1 MTRPETA
8 AMGAA
13 RKRLQTPLYRA
24 RTEAGLTAEQLAD
37 RAGFG
42 ENGVWVIIA
51 TELRA
56 AQPTDE
62 TAEVIH
68 RVLGLPPG
76 TIDFPSPLC

>member
-24 RTEAGLTAEQLAD
+24 RTNAGLSAQELAE

-76 TIDFPSPLC
+76 TIDFPSPIC